1 MRTCYQPN
9 KTIDI
14 TGQRFGELTAIRF
27 DHRGNTGRDKPHY
40 WVFRCDC
47 GNEIIAR
54 KNAVTSGN
62 TCRCKE
68 CSSKRLSLLNKT
80 HGMTKTRLYRVWAGI
95 LGRCNSPVTTSWN
108 RYGAKGVS
116 VCEEWLTFENFR
128 DWAFANGYND
138 SLTIDRIDPRGDYEP
153 SNCRWANTK
162 EQANNKQGT
171 IWIEYGS
178 ERMPLSYWADKL
190 GIQYHT
196 LYDRLYR
203 YGWTVDRAFTE
214 PVRRAS

>member
-27 DHRGNTGRDKPHY
+27 DHRDNSDRNKPHY

-47 GNEIIAR
+47 GNEIVAR
-54 KNAVTSGN
+54 KSAVASGN
-62 TCRCKE
+62 TLRCKD
-68 CSSKRLSLLNKT
+68 CSSKRRSQLNKT
-80 HGMTKTRLYRVWAGI
+80 HGMTKTRLYRIWAGI
-95 LGRCNSPVTTSWN
+95 VGRCNSTATTSWN
-108 RYGAKGVS
+108 RYGAKGIS

-138 SLTIDRIDPRGDYEP
+138 SLTIDRINPIGNYEP
-153 SNCRWANTK
+153 SNCRWANTR
-162 EQANNKQGT
+162 EQANNKQKT
-171 IWIEYGS
+171 LWIEYHGQ
-178 ERMPLSYWADKL
+178 RMPLSYWADSL
-190 GIQYHT
+190 GINYHT
-196 LYDRLYR
+196 LYDRLYLH
-203 YGWTVDRAFTE
+203 GWSVEKAFTM